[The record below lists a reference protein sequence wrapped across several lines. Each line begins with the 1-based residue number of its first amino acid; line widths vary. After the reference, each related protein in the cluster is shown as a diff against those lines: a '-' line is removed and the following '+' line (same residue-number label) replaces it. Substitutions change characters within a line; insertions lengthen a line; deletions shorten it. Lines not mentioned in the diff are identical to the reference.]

1 VLVSAV
7 NVSEGRD
14 GPTLA
19 RVVAAAGDH
28 LLDLHRD
35 AHHHRSVLT
44 VVGPAAV
51 RRVAAA
57 AVAAID
63 LRRHT
68 GVHPRLGAVDVVPFV
83 PYGDAT
89 MAEAEAARDDFA
101 AWVAGE
107 LGVPALV
114 YREAGPTLPQV
125 RASARFQLLPHP
137 TAGAVAVGARPPLV
151 AYNVWLAE
159 PDLALARRIARQVR
173 SAAIRAL
180 GLPVGDR
187 VQVSMNLVDPTRV
200 GPAAAYD
207 AVAALAAVAGAELVG
222 LVPQAVLD
230 AVAPDRWEELDL
242 DARCSV
248 EARLSRRP

>member
-14 GPTLA
+14 GPALA
-19 RVVAAAGDH
+19 GIAAAAGDA

-44 VVGPAAV
+44 VAGPEAV

-68 GVHPRLGAVDVVPFV
+68 GVHPRLGAIDVVPFV
-83 PYGDAT
+83 PYAGAT
-89 MAEAEAARDDFA
+89 LAEATAARDDFA
-101 AWVAGE
+101 SWVAGE

-114 YREAGPTLPQV
+114 YRSEGPTLPQV
-125 RASARFQLLPHP
+125 RATARFQLLPHP
-137 TAGAVAVGARPPLV
+137 TAGAVAVGVRAPLV

-159 PDLALARRIARQVR
+159 PDLALAKRVARALR
-173 SAAIRAL
+173 GPGIRAL

-187 VQVSMNLVDPTRV
+187 VQVSMNLVDPSRI
-200 GPAAAYD
+200 GPAAAFD
-207 AVAALAAVAGAELVG
+207 AVAALAPVAGAELVG

-230 AVAPDRWEELDL
+230 AVAPDRWQELDL
-242 DARCSV
+242 DARSSV
-248 EARLSRRP
+248 EVRLGLL

>member
-14 GPTLA
+14 GPALA
-19 RVVAAAGDH
+19 RLIAAGGDD
-28 LLDLHRD
+28 LLDVHRD

-44 VVGPAAV
+44 VAGEEAV
-51 RRVAAA
+51 RAMAAA

-89 MAEAEAARDDFA
+89 VADAERARDDFA
-101 AWVAGE
+101 RWSAGA
-107 LGVPALV
+107 LGLPALV
-114 YREAGPTLPQV
+114 YREQGPTLPQV
-125 RASARFQLLPHP
+125 RATARFQLLPHP
-137 TAGAVAVGARPPLV
+137 TAGAVAVAARGPLV

-159 PDLALARRIARQVR
+159 ADLPLARRVAAAVR
-173 SAAIRAL
+173 GSGIRAL

-187 VQVSMNLVDPTRV
+187 VQVSMNLVDPLHV
-200 GPAAAYD
+200 GPAAAFD
-207 AVAALAAVAGAELVG
+207 AVAARAAVAGAELVG

-230 AVAPDRWEELDL
+230 AVAPARWAELDL
-242 DARCSV
+242 DAACSV
-248 EARLSRRP
+248 EARLAAR